1 MKKLILSVLAIA
13 AMTSCTKSSVEDL
26 DPNAPVEIKLNAG
39 IEVNTISKSVGAITP
54 KSAVDDVVFVRADE
68 TAIPSD
74 WTTATV
80 QSIGAEIAET
90 SGTITF
96 TSSQYYNIDKAKN
109 TYLIGYHPGTGATLA
124 NGVVTFT
131 GLTGQQDIMYAPV
144 VNGNKST
151 TEALKPSFSHKLS
164 QLKFKFVKGSGYTG
178 TATVTSIKV
187 KGTKLPASMAIADGT
202 ITYASSTT
210 DLDAFTGKTYAINE
224 EATAITAN
232 EVIMVQTGASA
243 IKLDITLSDATEFTD
258 VAVTLTTAASTAHV
272 ITLTFTQKEISST
285 ATIGQWTEDNSNNT
299 NVQ

>member
-39 IEVNTISKSVGAITP
+39 IEVNTIARSSGAITP
-54 KSAVDDVVFVRADE
+54 QSAVDDVVFVRADE

-74 WTTATV
+74 WTIATV
-80 QSIGAEIAET
+80 QSIDAKIAATNGA
-90 SGTITF
+90 ITF
-96 TSSQYYNIDKAKN
+96 TPSQYYNIDKTKN

-164 QLKFKFVKGSGYTG
+164 QLKFKFVKGTGYTG
-178 TATVTSIKV
+178 DATITSIKV

-202 ITYASSTT
+202 ITYASAAT
-210 DLDAFTGKTYAINE
+210 DLDAFKGKTYALE
-224 EATAITAN
+224 EATAVDDVTLV
-232 EVIMVQTGASA
+232 EVGASA
-243 IKLDITLSDATEFTD
+243 IKLDITLSDATVFTD
-258 VAVTLTTAASTAHV
+258 VAVNLTTAASTAHV